1 MVLARFSREVRV
13 GLFFLCLVIAALVYL
28 KWSGAYAKYQAASTS
43 HAMTESLYLTG
54 GSLWQQPFIFTVS
67 YLGDIWWATLL
78 GLLGGG
84 AVMAFFPFG
93 IFRKSLQGEGLKQ
106 CLVGTLVATPLMI
119 CACCSSLVVPSL
131 RKKGAGIGPSLSFW
145 IASPS
150 LHLGGIAIIAT
161 LFSWQAALF
170 RLVLAFGT
178 SVLVAAFIGARA
190 SCSTQSPPLESADS
204 PTLPPSSSP
213 LFAVRWIE
221 TTLRLAGDLLPIAVG
236 ATLLV
241 GVLKTYLF
249 SSPLP
254 SLQHAGLLQL
264 LIVSL
269 LGTLMMVPT
278 LGEIPLVLGLT
289 QLGLSQSSAVVL
301 LYSLPAVNFPS
312 LLIVGRYLGWKVASG
327 VGIAVTGLGFS
338 GGLVWQVL
346 FS

>member
-1 MVLARFSREVRV
+1 MVLPRFSREVRA
-13 GLFFLCLVIAALVYL
+13 GLFFLCLVIATLVYL

-213 LFAVRWIE
+213 LFAMRWIE

-254 SLQHAGLLQL
+254 SLQDASLLQL
-264 LIVSL
+264 LTVSL

-278 LGEIPLVLGLT
+278 LGEIPLVLGLM